1 MIFEK
6 IILESFATYKGRNEI
21 DLNPSSEDKPII
33 LIGGE
38 NGCGKTSM
46 LDAFQLVLFGPTA
59 RCSNRGKLSYDVYL
73 QQCIN
78 RQTDPEEGAVLELVL
93 RFYLA
98 GELKRYRIRRAWS
111 LKGNKIKERFAAFL
125 LTDDG
130 DKFDSVFSENWIDY
144 VEGIFPSKVAPF
156 FLFDGEKIEQLADFE
171 NSGPLI
177 QAAISS
183 LLGLNHVDQLSNDLI
198 TLEKKSHKNLATL
211 EEKSALEDIERELEE
226 VDKRIVDLQAEE
238 ARLNNLIDRKNSNLE
253 EIELRYRKHGGELYD
268 RRNELELRLEQGHE
282 RLSAQEESLRQIA
295 AGVTPLMLVEGLL
308 IDINDQAHKEETA
321 ERNKVIIKELE
332 NRDDA
337 LINLLKGV
345 SLDTERLSKASRFL
359 EEDRLER
366 QKGSEINCYL
376 NMSSD
381 AQTRLNALLC
391 SEFQTLKFELPTKL
405 VQLEETINSVET
417 IERSLAG
424 VPEETTIA
432 AIIRE
437 RHYAKEEYDHM
448 RFSLGVVHE
457 DLHKAKYSKEMKS
470 AALKRE
476 LEKVAEKRF
485 EGKDQRR
492 LLQYSAKSRRALE
505 LFRERVIQKHLDK
518 IETNVLEAFQKLL
531 RKEGLIHNLR
541 IDTETFRLRIFNTD
555 TEEIPSER
563 LSAGERQLL
572 ATALLWGICRAA
584 GKPLPTIIDTPLG
597 RLDTSHRTNLVTNYF
612 PHASHQVILLSTN
625 EEIVGKYHEGLKPYI
640 SHHYVLSHQESKG
653 GTTIQNGYFA
663 NVEGI

>member
-417 IERSLAG
+417 IERSLA
-424 VPEETTIA
+424 
-432 AIIRE
+432 
-437 RHYAKEEYDHM
+437 
-448 RFSLGVVHE
+448 
-457 DLHKAKYSKEMKS
+457 
-470 AALKRE
+470 
-476 LEKVAEKRF
+476 
-485 EGKDQRR
+485 
-492 LLQYSAKSRRALE
+492 
-505 LFRERVIQKHLDK
+505 
-518 IETNVLEAFQKLL
+518 
-531 RKEGLIHNLR
+531 
-541 IDTETFRLRIFNTD
+541 
-555 TEEIPSER
+555 
-563 LSAGERQLL
+563 
-572 ATALLWGICRAA
+572 
-584 GKPLPTIIDTPLG
+584 
-597 RLDTSHRTNLVTNYF
+597 
-612 PHASHQVILLSTN
+612 
-625 EEIVGKYHEGLKPYI
+625 
-640 SHHYVLSHQESKG
+640 
-653 GTTIQNGYFA
+653 
-663 NVEGI
+663 